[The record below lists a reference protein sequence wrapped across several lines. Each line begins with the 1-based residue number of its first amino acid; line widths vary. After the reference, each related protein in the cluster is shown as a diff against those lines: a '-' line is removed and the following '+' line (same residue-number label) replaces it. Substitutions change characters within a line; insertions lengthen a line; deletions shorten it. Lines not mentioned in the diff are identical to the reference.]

1 MNMHAYIVLLA
12 IGTAAFH
19 DSGRRLEIDVI
30 APSKLDAAVI
40 AEKTGNIMV
49 SDEEY
54 VYVKNVR
61 EVRTTKHPTPG
72 LAMALAA

>member
-19 DSGRRLEIDVI
+19 DTGRRIEIDVI
-30 APSKLDAAVI
+30 ASSKLDAAVI
-40 AEKTGNIMV
+40 AEKTGNVMV
-49 SDEEY
+49 GDDEY
-54 VYVKNVR
+54 VYAKRVR
-61 EVRTTKHPTPG
+61 AIHTNHPTPG

>member
-19 DSGRRLEIDVI
+19 DTGRRIEIDVI

-40 AEKTGNIMV
+40 AEKTGNVMV
-49 SDEEY
+49 GDDEY
-54 VYVKNVR
+54 VYAKRVR
-61 EVRTTKHPTPG
+61 AIHTNHPNPG

>member
-19 DSGRRLEIDVI
+19 DTGRRLEIDVI
-30 APSKLDAAVI
+30 APSKLDAVCI
-40 AEKTGNIMV
+40 AENTGNNMV
-49 SDEEY
+49 AENEY

-61 EVRTTKHPTPG
+61 PVRFTPPKP
-72 LAMALAA
+72 AMALAA

>member
-19 DSGRRLEIDVI
+19 DTGRRIEIDVI
-30 APSKLDAAVI
+30 AASKLDAAVI
-40 AEKTGNIMV
+40 AERNGNCLV
-49 SDEEY
+49 EDNEY
-54 VYVKNVR
+54 VYTKRVR
-61 EVRTTKHPTPG
+61 AVHTNHPTPS

>member
-40 AEKTGNIMV
+40 AESTANKMV
-49 SDEEY
+49 EDTEY
-54 VYVKNVR
+54 CYVKQVR
-61 EVRTTKHPTPG
+61 ALRTKPDKP
-72 LAMALAA
+72 AQSMALAA

>member
-19 DSGRRLEIDVI
+19 DTGRRIEIDVI

-40 AEKTGNIMV
+40 AEKTGNVMV
-49 SDEEY
+49 GDDEY
-54 VYVKNVR
+54 VYTKRVR
-61 EVRTTKHPTPG
+61 AIHTSHPTPG